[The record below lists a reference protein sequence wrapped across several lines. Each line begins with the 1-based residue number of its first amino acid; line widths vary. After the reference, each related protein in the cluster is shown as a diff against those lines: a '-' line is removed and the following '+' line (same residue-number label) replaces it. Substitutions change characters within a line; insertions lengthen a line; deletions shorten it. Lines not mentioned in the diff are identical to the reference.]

1 MKITRNDNGTWTIE
15 SATRTI
21 DLTTN
26 EVCLLTNQFMK
37 HSLRESIEYRLR
49 EADGDTIDLEKYPY
63 SFEELVDEIYV
74 DLEDE
79 VDYGNFPN
87 DDDIDDKIEEVAS
100 FYEMELV

>member
-15 SATRTI
+15 SATRI
-21 DLTTN
+21 VDLTAN
-26 EVCLLTNQFMK
+26 EVSLLVNQFMK
-37 HSLRESIEYRLR
+37 HGLRESIEYRLR
-49 EADGDTIDLEKYPY
+49 KADGDTIDLEKYPY

-87 DDDIDDKIEEVAS
+87 DDNIDDKIEEVAS